1 RITTTRRAA
10 GGKGAAWALTLEGNI
25 QGEWVKELRRA
36 WRRLRET
43 SDGVP
48 ISVVLADVDFVDSA
62 GGGLLA
68 AMHRDRVDIVVRNG
82 LAAMLRDEITGR
94 SASLQPSTTRKMP
107 RRKPAP
113 KPKRRHERLIR

>member
-1 RITTTRRAA
+1 MLRITITRRAA
-10 GGKGAAWALTLEGNI
+10 GKRGAAWVMELEGRI

-62 GGGLLA
+62 GKVLLVE
-68 AMHRDRVDIVVRNG
+68 MYRDGVDVVVRNG
-82 LAAMLRDEITGR
+82 LAAMLRDEITGG
-94 SASLQPSTTRKMP
+94 SASPQPSTTRRKR
-107 RRKPAP
+107 RRKPAS
-113 KPKRRHERLIR
+113 KAKRR